1 VAASV
6 PVYILMLMTHS
17 SMSAPLILASLSP
30 RRRELLSEHGVEFE
44 VVPSHVP
51 ETPLAGESPRQFARR
66 AAQEKASE
74 VARRYPGRF
83 VLGADTV
90 VVLDGA
96 IFGKPT
102 DRDDARRMLRSLS
115 GRRHAVL
122 TAVALLHPTGR
133 VEEVIVETE
142 VEFRVLAD
150 EEIEEY
156 IEKGE
161 PFDKAGAYAIQGWAG
176 KFVRAVRGSYSNVI
190 GLPIDE
196 VTTLLQAHVPVQAR
210 ASE

>member
-1 VAASV
+1 
-6 PVYILMLMTHS
+6 
-17 SMSAPLILASLSP
+17 MSAPLILASISP
-30 RRRELLSEHGVEFE
+30 RRRALLAEHGVEFE
-44 VVPSHVP
+44 VIPSNVP
-51 ETPLAGESPRQFARR
+51 ETPLTGESPGQFARR
-66 AAQEKASE
+66 AAQEKVAE

-83 VLGADTV
+83 ILGADTV

-96 IFGKPT
+96 IFGKPM

-122 TAVALLHPTGR
+122 TAVALLHPTGH
-133 VEEVIVETE
+133 VEEVLVETE
-142 VEFRVLAD
+142 VEFRTLAD

-156 IEKGE
+156 IERGE
-161 PFDKAGAYAIQGWAG
+161 PFDKAGAYAIQGSAG

-190 GLPIDE
+190 GLPIEE
-196 VTTLLQAHVPVQAR
+196 VTTLLQVHVPVPAR